1 MTAFFTGTARKIA
14 LALTFA
20 ASLSA
25 LSSTSSFAFSA
36 EAQEMCTGDAFR
48 LCSSEI
54 PNIPKITACMI
65 KHRSDLS
72 SSCRTVMD
80 RDLAAKGRKVA
91 VQELAVRLQSPDKR
105 LRPATQ
111 AFSASCSP
119 DGYSVGVPFQPSLPC
134 FKAL

>member
-1 MTAFFTGTARKIA
+1 MTAFFTGTARKIT
-14 LALTFA
+14 LALTFT
-20 ASLSA
+20 ASFSA

-54 PNIPKITACMI
+54 PSIPKITACMI

-91 VQELAVRLQSPDKR
+91 VQ
-105 LRPATQ
+105 
-111 AFSASCSP
+111 
-119 DGYSVGVPFQPSLPC
+119 
-134 FKAL
+134 